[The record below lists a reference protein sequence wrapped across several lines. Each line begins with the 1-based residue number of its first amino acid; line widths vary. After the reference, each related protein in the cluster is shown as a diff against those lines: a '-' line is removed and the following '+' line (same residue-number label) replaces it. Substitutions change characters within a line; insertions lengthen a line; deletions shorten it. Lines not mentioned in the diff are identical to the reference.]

1 MATNAVALAWRSA
14 GRRAPALH
22 SLRATQRPSILHR
35 ETLLRQVRYSS
46 DAASQTKEA
55 AKETTAQVTET
66 VKEAPKKTGRKLK
79 RTVWGT
85 SLALTLLAGYVYG
98 TDTRASVHRYG
109 VVPLVRLL
117 FPDAEDAHHFGV
129 DILKTL
135 YKYGLNPRERGD
147 PDSDGA
153 LLTEVYTS
161 SPPLP
166 NLTPI
171 LTHHLRSS
179 ATPSPTRSASP
190 AASTSTPTS
199 PTLYSNS
206 APPSSKSAAPLP
218 SPKKA
223 IPAHESSASRPR
235 TP

>member
-22 SLRATQRPSILHR
+22 TLRATQRPSILHR
-35 ETLLRQVRYSS
+35 ESLLRQVRYSS

-79 RTVWGT
+79 RTIWGT
-85 SLALTLLAGYVYG
+85 SLALSLLAGFIYG

-153 LLTEVYTS
+153 LLTEVYSPFSIPPNLNPPYSPTTS
-161 SPPLP
+161 GLRLHPLQPDRHLRRPRQARRHPRPSIRTRPRHRRSRRHHSPP
-166 NLTPI
+166 
-171 LTHHLRSS
+171 
-179 ATPSPTRSASP
+179 
-190 AASTSTPTS
+190 
-199 PTLYSNS
+199 
-206 APPSSKSAAPLP
+206 
-218 SPKKA
+218 
-223 IPAHESSASRPR
+223 PR
-235 TP
+235 R